1 MKTTLFLAALCI
13 FLLPL
18 CFTSSSRDSSSQF
31 SVYACSGYSIATGR
45 CCECDEE
52 GCVCGDS
59 LRIDPNDNQ
68 ATASNAPIDSGSEIL
83 FAIAAA
89 MLIWRLRA

>member
-1 MKTTLFLAALCI
+1 MKIRLFLAALFL

-18 CFTSSSRDSSSQF
+18 CFTSSNQASSQF
-31 SVYACSGYSIATGR
+31 SVYACSGYSVATGL
-45 CCECDEE
+45 CCECEEE
-52 GCVCGDS
+52 GCVCGDA

-68 ATASNAPIDSGSEIL
+68 ATSSNNPINSGSEIL
-83 FAIAAA
+83 FAIAAT